1 MSYKVVKYFEDKNDK
16 LRPYYPGDKFP
27 RKGLKVSKERYE
39 ELSTKKNALK
49 AVLIV
54 KEG

>member
-49 AVLIV
+49 AILIV